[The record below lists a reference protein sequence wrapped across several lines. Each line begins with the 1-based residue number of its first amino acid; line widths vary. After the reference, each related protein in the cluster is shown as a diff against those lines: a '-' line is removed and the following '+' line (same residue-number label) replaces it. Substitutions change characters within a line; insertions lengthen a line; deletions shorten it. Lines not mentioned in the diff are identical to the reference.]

1 MRYQSIEA
9 MLLSTAAAIRPP
21 ERLSVSE
28 AAEKY
33 RIVNNPGSYVG
44 PWMNS
49 TAPYLVEIMDML
61 QSTDVTAVIFA
72 GPARCGKSDIF
83 FNWLEYTAICD
94 PADMMVVHMK
104 QATARDWSI
113 GDLRKTFRSNPA
125 LNDCVV
131 PGRQNMNVHDIH
143 FMSGMRLLVKWPTIT
158 ELSGKTVPRVWFMD
172 YDRMDNDVDQEG
184 PPFDLGR
191 KRTQTFGR
199 YGMTVAE
206 ASPGYEVEKAGW
218 RGETPHEAPPTKGI
232 LSLYNRGDR
241 RRLYWFCASCSEP
254 FEPDFKHLDYP
265 DLDDHMS
272 AAAQATMACPMC
284 GFKHTHEAGP
294 GQPGKHGL
302 NQKAR
307 WVPDGMTIMPDGE
320 LVGTPARSDIAS
332 FWLKGPAAA
341 FATWQELVF
350 KFLKAMEAYE
360 KTGDA
365 GALKATINL
374 DQGLPYTP
382 IALSGDLLPEMLE
395 DRADPMTE
403 HGFVAPDIR
412 FLIASIDVQKNHF
425 VVQVMGVKPD
435 GDVVIVDR
443 FSIKQSRRRSDDDS
457 SQFLWVNPATYLED
471 WKILIEEVI
480 EKTYELDDGTGRH
493 MMIKA
498 IACDSGGKEGV
509 TVKAYEFWRYLRD
522 EHEGDH
528 HARFQLVK
536 GASNKEAP
544 RVRITYP
551 DAERQDRKA
560 AARGQVPVMMINT
573 NMLKDMVYAM
583 LMRTEPGG
591 GMVTYPNWLPSW
603 FYSELVAENRTAKG
617 WEKPSSSTRNEA
629 FDLMVYAMAIA
640 LHQRFGNLENIDWA
654 EPPIWAEGWD
664 ENSMVFSPSDE
675 ARPYESKAPSYDL
688 AALGEGLG

>member
-218 RGETPHEAPPTKGI
+218 RGETPHEAPLPRVSCPSITVGTGGGFI
-232 LSLYNRGDR
+232 GSAPRAVSRLSLISSTSTIPIWMITCPPLR
-241 RRLYWFCASCSEP
+241 RPQWRVRCAGLSTP
-254 FEPDFKHLDYP
+254 
-265 DLDDHMS
+265 MR
-272 AAAQATMACPMC
+272 QA
-284 GFKHTHEAGP
+284 
-294 GQPGKHGL
+294 
-302 NQKAR
+302 
-307 WVPDGMTIMPDGE
+307 
-320 LVGTPARSDIAS
+320 PA
-332 FWLKGPAAA
+332 
-341 FATWQELVF
+341 
-350 KFLKAMEAYE
+350 
-360 KTGDA
+360 
-365 GALKATINL
+365 
-374 DQGLPYTP
+374 
-382 IALSGDLLPEMLE
+382 
-395 DRADPMTE
+395 
-403 HGFVAPDIR
+403 
-412 FLIASIDVQKNHF
+412 
-425 VVQVMGVKPD
+425 
-435 GDVVIVDR
+435 
-443 FSIKQSRRRSDDDS
+443 
-457 SQFLWVNPATYLED
+457 NPA
-471 WKILIEEVI
+471 
-480 EKTYELDDGTGRH
+480 
-493 MMIKA
+493 
-498 IACDSGGKEGV
+498 S
-509 TVKAYEFWRYLRD
+509 TV
-522 EHEGDH
+522 
-528 HARFQLVK
+528 
-536 GASNKEAP
+536 
-544 RVRITYP
+544 
-551 DAERQDRKA
+551 
-560 AARGQVPVMMINT
+560 
-573 NMLKDMVYAM
+573 
-583 LMRTEPGG
+583 
-591 GMVTYPNWLPSW
+591 
-603 FYSELVAENRTAKG
+603 
-617 WEKPSSSTRNEA
+617 
-629 FDLMVYAMAIA
+629 
-640 LHQRFGNLENIDWA
+640 
-654 EPPIWAEGWD
+654 
-664 ENSMVFSPSDE
+664 
-675 ARPYESKAPSYDL
+675 
-688 AALGEGLG
+688 